1 MNTELFI
8 PIKFRTT
15 IILSPNEINNNF
27 ESLILNKLRSNYESI
42 CSKYGY
48 IKKNT
53 IKIIKRSVGTLKKE
67 HFNANIYFDVI
78 CIAEICNPAQGSI
91 IKCKVKA
98 KNSLGLLAEGYY
110 DNIPIL
116 QIIIPKISAGIQ
128 SEINIDTINIGD
140 EIKIEVCGKK
150 YQLFDKHI
158 SIIGRAIKNKNE
170 FIKNSIIND
179 DDIIPENE
187 TDDKNDDEI
196 IIHNDDE
203 ESEVIEEE
211 DDDETASLIIKA
223 KKGGILDDDDE
234 VEDDDEVDD
243 DVDVDDFNNNDEFDE
258 DEIHNLDEYDNDYE

>member
-15 IILSPNEINNNF
+15 VILTPSEINNNF
-27 ESLILNKLRSNYESI
+27 ENLILDKLRINFESI

-128 SEINIDTINIGD
+128 SEINIETVNIND

-170 FIKNSIIND
+170 FIKNSIVNDD
-179 DDIIPENE
+179 DDIIADNE
-187 TDDKNDDEI
+187 TDDKIDDDIIINPDDESEVVEEEVDENDEI
-196 IIHNDDE
+196 ISIKKIKKGGIDDDDE
-203 ESEVIEEE
+203 ECEEEEE
-211 DDDETASLIIKA
+211 DD
-223 KKGGILDDDDE
+223 
-234 VEDDDEVDD
+234 EDQIDL
-243 DVDVDDFNNNDEFDE
+243 DEFDE
-258 DEIHNLDEYDNDYE
+258 DEFEGGECNDEYEDYE

>member
-1 MNTELFI
+1 MTTELFI

-15 IILSPNEINNNF
+15 IILTPSEINKDF
-27 ESLILNKLRSNYESI
+27 ETTILTKLKLNYENI

-53 IKIIKRSVGTLKKE
+53 IKIIKRSVGQLKKE
-67 HFNANIYFDVI
+67 HFNANMYFDII

-98 KNSLGLLAEGYY
+98 KNSLGILAEGYY

-128 SEINIDTINIGD
+128 SEIDIDTIKIDD

-158 SIIGRAIKNKNE
+158 SIIGKAIKSKPE
-170 FIKNSIIND
+170 YIKNAII
-179 DDIIPENE
+179 
-187 TDDKNDDEI
+187 TDN
-196 IIHNDDE
+196 
-203 ESEVIEEE
+203 
-211 DDDETASLIIKA
+211 A
-223 KKGGILDDDDE
+223 DDDDNE
-234 VEDDDEVDD
+234 TVDNPDEIEDIYNES
-243 DVDVDDFNNNDEFDE
+243 EKEEEEEEEDE
-258 DEIHNLDEYDNDYE
+258 DEIKKPKKGGVDDDSASSEASASDIDIDDAIDVEDDVDDIGGDGDVDIDDEY

>member
-1 MNTELFI
+1 MTTELFI

-15 IILSPNEINNNF
+15 VILTPSEINKDF
-27 ESLILNKLRSNYESI
+27 ENTILNKLKLNFENV

-53 IKIIKRSVGTLKKE
+53 IKIIKRSVGQLKKE

-116 QIIIPKISAGIQ
+116 QIIVPKISAGIQ
-128 SEINIDTINIGD
+128 SEINIDTININD

-150 YQLFDKHI
+150 YQLFDKYI
-158 SIIGRAIKNKNE
+158 SIIGRAIKNKSE
-170 FIKNSIIND
+170 YIKNAIVDDEHIDDDKENITNDDIIEEIYNDSDKDD
-179 DDIIPENE
+179 DDI
-187 TDDKNDDEI
+187 
-196 IIHNDDE
+196 
-203 ESEVIEEE
+203 
-211 DDDETASLIIKA
+211 DDDLSKKN
-223 KKGGILDDDDE
+223 KKGGDDDDDE
-234 VEDDDEVDD
+234 DDDDNDD
-243 DVDVDDFNNNDEFDE
+243 DLDE
-258 DEIHNLDEYDNDYE
+258 DEFIDDEFADEDFNDDIDDDFTGANYDD

>member
-1 MNTELFI
+1 MTAELFI

-15 IILSPNEINNNF
+15 IILTPSEINRDY
-27 ESLILNKLRSNYESI
+27 ETTILTKLKNNYESI

-48 IKKNT
+48 IKKDT
-53 IKIIKRSVGTLKKE
+53 IKIIKRSVGQLKKE
-67 HFNANIYFDVI
+67 HFNSNCYFDVI

-98 KNSLGLLAEGYY
+98 KNSLGVLAEGYY

-158 SIIGRAIKNKNE
+158 SIIGRAIKSKDE
-170 FIKNSIIND
+170 YIKNSIVEEIDDND
-179 DDIIPENE
+179 GVIKDIEEDNLDEVYEENE
-187 TDDKNDDEI
+187 STKPED
-196 IIHNDDE
+196 
-203 ESEVIEEE
+203 EE
-211 DDDETASLIIKA
+211 DDDED
-223 KKGGILDDDDE
+223 KKTTGGADEEEELDDILAE
-234 VEDDDEVDD
+234 EEFDDDLEDTVVDD
-243 DVDVDDFNNNDEFDE
+243 DFADD
-258 DEIHNLDEYDNDYE
+258 

>member
-1 MNTELFI
+1 MTAELFI

-15 IILSPNEINNNF
+15 IILTPNEINKDY
-27 ESLILNKLRSNYESI
+27 ETTILTKLKNNYESI

-48 IKKNT
+48 IKKDT
-53 IKIIKRSVGTLKKE
+53 IRIIKRSIGQLKKE
-67 HFNANIYFDVI
+67 HFNSNCYFDVI

-98 KNSLGLLAEGYY
+98 KNSLGVLAEGYY

-158 SIIGRAIKNKNE
+158 SIIGRAIKSKDE
-170 FIKNSIIND
+170 YIKNAIVEDVDDND
-179 DDIIPENE
+179 VIVKDIEEDNLDEVYEENE
-187 TDDKNDDEI
+187 SNKP
-196 IIHNDDE
+196 
-203 ESEVIEEE
+203 EEE
-211 DDDETASLIIKA
+211 DDDED
-223 KKGGILDDDDE
+223 KKTTGGAEDEDELEDILEEEEFDDDF
-234 VEDDDEVDD
+234 EDTVVDD
-243 DVDVDDFNNNDEFDE
+243 DMDD
-258 DEIHNLDEYDNDYE
+258 

>member
-1 MNTELFI
+1 MTAELFI

-15 IILSPNEINNNF
+15 IILTPSEINRDY
-27 ESLILNKLRSNYESI
+27 ETTILTKLKNNYESI

-48 IKKNT
+48 IKKDT
-53 IKIIKRSVGTLKKE
+53 IKIIKRSVGQLKKE
-67 HFNANIYFDVI
+67 HFNSNCYFDVI

-98 KNSLGLLAEGYY
+98 KNSLGVLAEGYY

-158 SIIGRAIKNKNE
+158 SIIGRAIKSKDE
-170 FIKNSIIND
+170 YIKNSIVEEIDDND
-179 DDIIPENE
+179 GVIKDIEEDNLDEVYEENE
-187 TDDKNDDEI
+187 STKPD
-196 IIHNDDE
+196 
-203 ESEVIEEE
+203 EEE
-211 DDDETASLIIKA
+211 DDDDD
-223 KKGGILDDDDE
+223 KKTTGGADEEDELDDVLEEEDFDDE
-234 VEDDDEVDD
+234 LEDAVVDD
-243 DVDVDDFNNNDEFDE
+243 DFADD
-258 DEIHNLDEYDNDYE
+258 